1 MKSVGV
7 VKEIKNFERRV
18 SLCPEAVALL
28 TEQDIPVFV
37 ERDAGEPSGYSDE
50 AYAQAGATIVPSAE
64 KVFRK
69 ADIMVKVQPL
79 SSDECELTREDQIFF
94 SFINLYQHPDRL
106 LQLLKT
112 KTIFFSAELLTDDQ
126 GEHLVLKAISEIAGR
141 LALHVAANLLTV
153 SQGGKGIL
161 LSGISG
167 VVPARVL
174 VVGSGLVGKVAAVQ
188 AWHTGADVTL
198 LSVKNLNEEAMTMEK
213 DGLSVEMF
221 SRERLESLLPGTD
234 VMIVAVQAVKSNLP
248 DLRISAEQ
256 VAMMENGSVIIDLS
270 VEHSPIVETSHVT
283 SLSQPT
289 FVSQGV
295 IHYGVPNIS
304 ATIPKTATRV
314 YARTILPFIIKL
326 AREGLS
332 TSLDSSPELLSALA
346 SYKGKVTNRVISKRF
361 DTAFFN
367 IFDLLELKL

>member
-7 VKEIKNFERRV
+7 IKEIKNFERRV
-18 SLCPEAVALL
+18 SLCPEGVAALVA
-28 TEQDIPVFV
+28 QQIPVFV
-37 ERDAGEPSGYSDE
+37 ERDAGEPSGYGDE

-69 ADIMVKVQPL
+69 ADIILKVQPL
-79 SSDECELTREDQIFF
+79 SPDECELTREDQIFF
-94 SFINLYQHPDRL
+94 SFINLYQHPERL

-112 KTIFFSAELLTDDQ
+112 KAIFFSAELLTNDQ
-126 GEHLVLKAISEIAGR
+126 GEHLILKAISEIAGR
-141 LALHVAANLLTV
+141 LAVHVAANLLTV

-161 LSGISG
+161 LSGVSG
-167 VVPARVL
+167 VVPARVII
-174 VVGSGLVGKVAAVQ
+174 VGSGLVGKVAAVQ
-188 AWHTGADVTL
+188 AWQTGADVTL
-198 LSVKNLNEEAMTMEK
+198 LSVKDLNEEAMILEK
-213 DGLSVEMF
+213 DGLTVEMF
-221 SRERLESLLPGTD
+221 SKKRLDELLPQTD

-256 VAMMENGSVIIDLS
+256 VAGMEAGSVIIDLS

-289 FVSQGV
+289 FVSRGV

-314 YARTILPFIIKL
+314 YARTILPYVAKL
-326 AREGLS
+326 AREGFS
-332 TSLDSSPELLSALA
+332 AAMDSSPELLSALA
-346 SYKGKVTNRVISKRF
+346 SYKGKVTNRVISNRF
-361 DTAFFN
+361 DTAFYN